1 MPSAPKETTL
11 MGALVDAVFGS
22 SSTLASQSAVSSEQ
36 EVTEMESF
44 LQPNEDG
51 LVVEFCTTFA
61 TEASE
66 TVAVVPPTAAAAAL
80 VTENSILPMPPVAVG
95 SATETTTTTTTTT
108 GQSSSTT
115 PTDSSE
121 QDEEEP
127 MTGFLSRFF
136 RPQKNRTESADS
148 GKEFHIEEIAIAD
161 DSKDEYDEELET
173 STIEDSDDDE
183 SECSDSSSK
192 QSFIYEAA
200 STMDHRSATPFLG
213 SSTSSFSVAEQ
224 SAVTSRASSVSFTE
238 SRDAYNDFESRAS
251 SLSYAETRDDRDTAL
266 GSMSSETTTFD
277 EEDYESI
284 AEIEEKDNG
293 VEAPQT
299 VTLKV
304 SELMANATIAEEA
317 TKPNS
322 ILPKPALKKLNQV
335 RKWFPWQMRSKRG
348 SKRSS
353 SGGSRTLEV
362 IEESEEDEVMSMIES
377 MNIVES
383 DARSTKRKTQS
394 EDFDSNKKKY
404 KTAASPQ
411 AGEALSHF
419 GVEWEMISFNSK
431 SHKRFMPWS
440 RRLSAKD
447 KTFVAIVNERA
458 EL

>member
-1 MPSAPKETTL
+1 MSSAPKETTL

-22 SSTLASQSAVSSEQ
+22 SAALASPSAVISEQ
-36 EVTEMESF
+36 EIIETESF

-66 TVAVVPPTAAAAAL
+66 TVAVVPPTTAAAAL
-80 VTENSILPMPPVAVG
+80 VTENNILTLPPVAAVA
-95 SATETTTTTTTTT
+95 SATETTTGTTTT
-108 GQSSSTT
+108 GQSSSTP

-127 MTGFLSRFF
+127 MKGFLSRFF
-136 RPQKNRTESADS
+136 QPRKNRTESADTS
-148 GKEFHIEEIAIAD
+148 KEFHIEEIAIAD

-173 STIEDSDDDE
+173 STMEDSNDDE
-183 SECSDSSSK
+183 SECSDSNSK

-200 STMDHRSATPFLG
+200 STMDHRSATPFWG

-224 SAVTSRASSVSFTE
+224 SAVTSRASSVSSE

-251 SLSYAETRDDRDTAL
+251 SLSYAETRDDCDTAL
-266 GSMSSETTTFD
+266 GSISSETTTFD

-284 AEIEEKDNG
+284 AEMEEQGNG
-293 VEAPQT
+293 VEVPQT

-304 SELMANATIAEEA
+304 SELMANATNAEEA

-322 ILPKPALKKLNQV
+322 ILPKPALKKLNQM
-335 RKWFPWQMRSKRG
+335 RKWFPWQVRSKRG

-362 IEESEEDEVMSMIES
+362 IVESEEDEVMSMIES
-377 MNIVES
+377 MNIDES
-383 DARSTKRKTQS
+383 DVPSTKRKTQS

-431 SHKRFMPWS
+431 SHKRLMPWS

-447 KTFVAIVNERA
+447 KKFVAIENERA